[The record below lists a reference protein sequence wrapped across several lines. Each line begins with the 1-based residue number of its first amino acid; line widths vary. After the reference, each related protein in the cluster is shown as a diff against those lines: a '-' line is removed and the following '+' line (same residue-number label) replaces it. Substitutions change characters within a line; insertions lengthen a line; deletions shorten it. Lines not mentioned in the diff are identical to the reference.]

1 MIRIKKVGYKNMK
14 KRVLVISIVLIILCI
29 SGIGVTYS
37 LWNISIS
44 QDSVNMATTKCFN
57 VEITSQ
63 NNNISLENAFPITNE
78 KGKKLTP
85 FSFTIT
91 NTCDI
96 FASYTVSLES
106 LKETTLA
113 SKFLNAMIN
122 NEEIKK
128 LSDYEVTDT
137 VNTGSIESHILAKGS
152 LGSGDSEDYTLRVW
166 IDYDTTMEDLDN
178 KTKNFKSKVVVKAEP
193 SSWSPV
199 DEGYTTLHDAIL
211 ANEYQ
216 SSPEVAIKKI
226 EAKGTPD
233 LSQPAPNITWKE
245 QIDDKTYQVD
255 FQKASSEML
264 GIDNYTS
271 ELQNSDTKLKVYTNY
286 RFDSSNG
293 SYHLTDLIIA
303 DPTELD
309 FNNNDYYIITDAI
322 FFDGEKIVSTS
333 YENGYYIYKIKS
345 ATKKIIAK
353 NINEIEYKVTNYSL
367 NVETYKQ
374 KEIEDDTSSKGVYQ
388 DIDDYGI
395 TYYYRGNVNNNNV
408 LFAGF
413 YWQIIRI
420 NGDGTIRLLY
430 NGQGDNDNKSINY
443 ISKST
448 FNINN
453 NSIAYVGYMYGNDIS
468 SYENAKKNEKNS
480 TIKNNVDAWYAN
492 NLKNT
497 LYEQYLADTGYC
509 SDRTLPSI
517 VQGNDIILNPR
528 HRIYNLKTATFK
540 CSDIDNDLFTTKNG
554 AIGNKAL
561 IYPIGLITSDEIM
574 YSGLTSNSLNT
585 LAYTYSSNTYWTM
598 SPSYQSKIE
607 GTYLFSVDNLLSGG
621 AWSRYS
627 YGIRPVINLRADV
640 EITGG
645 IGTKNSP
652 YVIKTN

>member
-1 MIRIKKVGYKNMK
+1 MK
-14 KRVLVISIVLIILCI
+14 KRILVISIVLIILCI

-37 LWNISIS
+37 LWNISVS
-44 QDSVNMATTKCFN
+44 QDGVNTATTKCFN
-57 VEITSQ
+57 VEITSH
-63 NNNISLENAFPITNE
+63 NNNISLENAYPITNE

-106 LKETTLA
+106 LKGTTLS

-137 VNTGSIESHILAKGS
+137 VNAGSIESHILAKGS

-166 IDYDTTMEDLDN
+166 IDYDTTMEDLN
-178 KTKNFKSKVVVKAEP
+178 SKTKTFKSKVVVKAEP
-193 SSWSPV
+193 SSWSPL

-233 LSQPAPNITWKE
+233 LSQTAPNITWKE

-293 SYHLTDLIIA
+293 SYRLTDLIIA

-333 YENGYYIYKIKS
+333 YENGYHIYKIKS

-374 KEIEDDTSSKGVYQ
+374 KEIEDDTSSKGFYQ

-453 NSIAYVGYMYGNDIS
+453 NNVAYVGYMYGNDIS

-517 VQGNDIILNPR
+517 AQGNDIILNPR

-554 AIGNKAL
+554 VIGNKAL

-598 SPSYQSKIE
+598 SPSYQSKTE
-607 GTYLFSVDNLLSGG
+607 GTYLFSADNLLSGG

>member
-1 MIRIKKVGYKNMK
+1 MKSKSRI
-14 KRVLVISIVLIILCI
+14 LLIYTIIIFILTI
-29 SGIGVTYS
+29 FIGTSYS
-37 LWNISIS
+37 LWQTINT
-44 QDSVNMATTKCFN
+44 QDSVNTATTKCFN

-63 NNNISLENAFPITNE
+63 KNSISLENAYPITNE